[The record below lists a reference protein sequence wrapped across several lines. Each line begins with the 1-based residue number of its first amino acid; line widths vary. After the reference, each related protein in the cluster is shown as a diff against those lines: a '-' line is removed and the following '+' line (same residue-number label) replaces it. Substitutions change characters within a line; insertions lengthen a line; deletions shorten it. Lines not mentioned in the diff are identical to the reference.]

1 MRRQRNISQMKKKKK
16 KDQTTAGDQSQTGI
30 SNVLD
35 RKFIL
40 MIMKIL
46 IRLESVED
54 ISETLTLE
62 IKKEPFRDQ

>member
-1 MRRQRNISQMKKKKK
+1 M
-16 KDQTTAGDQSQTGI
+16 DQTTAGDQSQTGI